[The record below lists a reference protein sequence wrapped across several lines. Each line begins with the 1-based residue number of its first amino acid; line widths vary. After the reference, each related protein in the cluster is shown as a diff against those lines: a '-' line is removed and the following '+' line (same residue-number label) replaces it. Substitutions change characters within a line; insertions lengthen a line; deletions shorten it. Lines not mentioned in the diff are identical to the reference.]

1 MDKWSILIVED
12 EYNQRILLSEI
23 LSKEGYTI
31 FEAEDGKTAKE
42 IFKNESIDIILLD
55 FKLPDIDG
63 LSLITYFKGINPETE
78 VIVITAFGSIENAVN
93 ALKAGAYDY
102 LTKPIDI
109 DDLLIK
115 IKKIEEK
122 KDLIRENL
130 VLKEALK
137 ERFKSEDFVYK
148 SEKMQN
154 IASLIVRVA
163 KTDSTCLITGESG
176 TGKEIVANM
185 IQSLSLRKDGPFVKV
200 NCSAIPEQLLES
212 ELFGYEK
219 GAFTGAFQK
228 KLGKFELAHKG
239 TIFLDEIGDMPLL
252 LQSKLLRVLQVKE
265 IERLGGLN
273 PISIDIRIIAA
284 TNKNLEEEVKKG
296 NFREDLY
303 YRINVVRIE
312 IPPLRERKE
321 DIMVLVD
328 FFIKRFATRH
338 RKEIRGI
345 TKEARDA
352 LLRYDYPGNIREL
365 ENIIERAI
373 VLSRGDLL
381 TVEDFFNHAYTFEP
395 KKENSI
401 KEVITSVERDMILE
415 ALLKN
420 NWVQTKAANSLNMSE
435 RVLRY
440 KMKKYGIK
448 RS

>member
-23 LSKEGYTI
+23 LSKEGYTV
-31 FEAEDGKTAKE
+31 FEAEDGKKARE
-42 IFKNESIDIILLD
+42 IFKEESVDLILLD

-63 LSLITYFKGINPETE
+63 LSLINFFKGTNPETE
-78 VIVITAFGSIENAVN
+78 IIIITAFGSIENAVN

-102 LTKPIDI
+102 LTKPVDI

-122 KDLIRENL
+122 KSLIRENL
-130 VLKEALK
+130 VLKETLK

-154 IASLIVRVA
+154 VASLIVRVA
-163 KTDSTCLITGESG
+163 ATDSTCLITGESG

-185 IQSLSLRKDGPFVKV
+185 IQGLSLRKDGPFVKV

-219 GAFTGAFQK
+219 GAFTGAFQRK
-228 KLGKFELAHKG
+228 IGKFELAHKG
-239 TIFLDEIGDMPLL
+239 TIFLDEIGDMPLY
-252 LQSKLLRVLQVKE
+252 LQSKLLRVLQSKE
-265 IERLGGLN
+265 IERLGGLS
-273 PISIDIRIIAA
+273 PVSIDIRIIAA

-303 YRINVVRIE
+303 YRVNVVRIE

-321 DIMVLVD
+321 DIMPLVN
-328 FFIKRFATRH
+328 FFIKKFVIRH
-338 RKEIRGI
+338 RKEIKGI

-352 LLRYDYPGNIREL
+352 LLKYDYPGNVREL
-365 ENIIERAI
+365 ENIIERAV
-373 VLSRGDLL
+373 VLSRGDFL
-381 TVEDFFNHAYTFEP
+381 TVEDFFNDISTLAP
-395 KKENSI
+395 KKESGI
-401 KEVITSVERDMILE
+401 KEVITSVEREMILE
-415 ALLKN
+415 ALIKN
-420 NWVQTKAANSLNMSE
+420 NWVQTKAAASLGMSE
-435 RVLRY
+435 RMLRY
-440 KMKKYGIK
+440 KMNKYGIK
-448 RS
+448 K

>member
-1 MDKWSILIVED
+1 MNKCSILIVED

-23 LSKEGYTI
+23 LSKEGYTV
-31 FEAEDGKTAKE
+31 FEAECGIAAKE
-42 IFKNESIDIILLD
+42 IFKEKSIDLILLD

-63 LSLITYFKGINPETE
+63 LSLINFFKGINPETE
-78 VIVITAFGSIENAVN
+78 IIIITAFGSIENAVN

-122 KDLIRENL
+122 KSLIRENL
-130 VLKEALK
+130 VLKETLK

-154 IASLIVRVA
+154 VASLIVRVA
-163 KTDSTCLITGESG
+163 TTDSTCLITGESG

-185 IQSLSLRKDGPFVKV
+185 IQGLSLRKEGPFVKV

-219 GAFTGAFQK
+219 GAFTGAFQRK
-228 KLGKFELAHKG
+228 IGKFELAHKG
-239 TIFLDEIGDMPLL
+239 TIFLDEIGDMPLY
-252 LQSKLLRVLQVKE
+252 LQSKLLRVLQAKE

-273 PISIDIRIIAA
+273 PINVDIRIIAA

-321 DIMVLVD
+321 DIMPLVD
-328 FFIKRFATRH
+328 FFIKKFTVRH
-338 RKEIRGI
+338 RKETKEI

-352 LLRYDYPGNIREL
+352 LLKYDYPGNVREL
-365 ENIIERAI
+365 ENIIERAV
-373 VLSRGDLL
+373 VLSRGDFL
-381 TVEDFFNHAYTFEP
+381 TVEDFFDNASTLAP
-395 KKENSI
+395 KKESGI
-401 KEVITSVERDMILE
+401 KEVITSVEKEMILE
-415 ALLKN
+415 SLIKN
-420 NWVQTKAANSLNMSE
+420 NWVQTKAAASLGMSE
-435 RVLRY
+435 RMLRY
-440 KMKKYGIK
+440 KMNKYGIK
-448 RS
+448 K